1 MTGSLNGSQSPYGG
15 VPDGQEGLIL
25 QRGGEELL
33 LTKRL
38 DRFLV
43 RLSDRSLVPEQV
55 PAVAGWGRGMPIEG
69 TIDGTPLYCIRRNSS
84 HPNDHLAEGA
94 TIAQNSLDEVMIQV
108 RQCPEVL
115 YASHVYGVV
124 GDPETEVYIGDE
136 VTIAFERT
144 VTRARIQTLT
154 TGVGL
159 ALGSPVRGLE
169 NTWITQLTPLA
180 RENPIKLANR
190 LMTLPEVLLAEANV
204 ILRRAAFYA
213 PKDNLYRHQWYL
225 NKTYAQTQAPEPIVD
240 IDVERA
246 WDITRG
252 ERTIVIA
259 VADEGIDLNHPDFQG
274 IGKLIAPRDLRSQ
287 DFLPLPETTQ
297 ENHGTAV
304 AGVALAEENGSGI
317 VGVAPGCALLP
328 IRTTGYLDD
337 RSVEEIFYWAVDQ
350 GAAVICC
357 SWGAGSVHFPLS
369 LRQQA
374 ALSYAARSGRGGKGC
389 ALIFA
394 AGNFNRP
401 VNATI
406 PEQGWPRNLLS
417 GATHWLNGF
426 AAHPDTIAV
435 AACTSRGQKAAYS
448 NWGNEI
454 FIAAPSSNGIPAIVL
469 TETGLIP
476 TAPEIKTPLTG
487 LGVWS
492 SDRTGDA
499 GYDAGDFTATFGG
512 TSSAAPVVAGV
523 VGLMLSI
530 NPALTL
536 AEVKEILRQT
546 AEKRVDPNPDPQL
559 GLRLGS
565 YERNGHSPWFG
576 YGQINAYK
584 AVQAAL
590 DRKPKLTLSSA
601 KPPETLNLSFNPEKP
616 LPLPDNDRLVQ
627 TLTVMPSRLLL
638 GIEIRVELE
647 HEFLGDVEMSIQSPR
662 GEVVLLQ
669 PRTLGRQTRLETTY
683 SLRTTPG
690 LERLLKTN
698 AQGDWQLQINDRAPG
713 CSGILKHWGL
723 GLTLG

>member
-1 MTGSLNGSQSPYGG
+1 MNGSQSPYGG

-43 RLSDRSLVPEQV
+43 RFSDRSLLPEQV
-55 PAVAGWGRGMPIEG
+55 PAVATWGQV
-69 TIDGTPLYCIRRNSS
+69 TAIDGTPLY
-84 HPNDHLAEGA
+84 
-94 TIAQNSLDEVMIQV
+94 TIHCTDGVALDEVMAEA
-108 RQCPEVL
+108 RQCPQVL
-115 YASHVYGVV
+115 YASHIYGVV

-144 VTRARIQTLT
+144 VNRARIQTLT

-159 ALGSPVRGLE
+159 ALGSSVRGLD

-190 LMTLPEVLLAEANV
+190 LMMLPEVLLAEANV
-204 ILRRAAFYA
+204 MLRKASFYA
-213 PKDNLYRHQWYL
+213 PKDSLYRHQWYL
-225 NKTYAQTQAPEPIVD
+225 SKTQAQTQTAEAIVD

-274 IGKLIAPRDLRSQ
+274 MGKLVAPRDLRSQ
-287 DFLPLPETTQ
+287 DFLPLPEAPQ

-337 RSVEEIFYWAVDQ
+337 RSIEEIFHWAVDQ

-389 ALIFA
+389 VIIFA

-401 VNATI
+401 VNASI

-417 GATHWLNGF
+417 GTTHWLNGF

-435 AACTSRGQKAAYS
+435 SACTSQGQKAAYS

-476 TAPEIKTPLTG
+476 TAPEIKTPLVG

-492 SDRTGDA
+492 SDRTGTA
-499 GYDAGDFTATFGG
+499 GYDPGDFTATFGG

-523 VGLMLSI
+523 VGLMLSV

-536 AEVKEILRQT
+536 AEVKDILRQT
-546 AEKRVDPNPDPQL
+546 ADKRVDSDPDPQL

-576 YGQINAYK
+576 YGMINAYK

-601 KPPETLNLSFNPEKP
+601 KPPETLTLAFNPEKP
-616 LPLPDNDRLVQ
+616 LPIPDNDRLVQ
-627 TLTVMPSRLLL
+627 TLTVMPSRLVL
-638 GIEIRVELE
+638 GIEISVELE
-647 HEFLGDVEMSIQSPR
+647 HDFLGDVEIGIQTPR
-662 GEVVLLQ
+662 GDGVLLQ

-698 AQGDWQLQINDRAPG
+698 AQGDWQLQISDRAPG

-723 GLTLG
+723 ELTLG

>member
-1 MTGSLNGSQSPYGG
+1 M
-15 VPDGQEGLIL
+15 
-25 QRGGEELL
+25 
-33 LTKRL
+33 
-38 DRFLV
+38 
-43 RLSDRSLVPEQV
+43 
-55 PAVAGWGRGMPIEG
+55 A
-69 TIDGTPLYCIRRNSS
+69 
-84 HPNDHLAEGA
+84 
-94 TIAQNSLDEVMIQV
+94 QV
-108 RQCPEVL
+108 RQCPQVL
-115 YASHVYGVV
+115 YASHLYSLV

-144 VTRARIQTLT
+144 VTRTRIQTLT

-169 NTWITQLTPLA
+169 NTWVTQLTPLA

-213 PKDNLYRHQWYL
+213 PKDSLYRHQWYL
-225 NKTYAQTQAPEPIVD
+225 SKTQAQTQTPDPIVD

-274 IGKLIAPRDLRSQ
+274 TGKLIAPRDLRSQ
-287 DFLPLPETTQ
+287 DYLPLPETAQ

-304 AGVALAEENGSGI
+304 AGIAVAEENGGGI

-337 RSVEEIFYWAVDQ
+337 RSIEEIFHWAVDQ

-389 ALIFA
+389 VIIFA

-435 AACTSRGQKAAYS
+435 SACTSRGQKAAYS

-454 FIAAPSSNGIPAIVL
+454 FITAPSSNGIPAIAL

-492 SDRTGDA
+492 SDRTGAA
-499 GYDAGDFTATFGG
+499 GYDPGDFTATFGG

-523 VGLMLSI
+523 VGLMLSV
-530 NPALTL
+530 NPGLTL

-576 YGQINAYK
+576 YGLINAYK

-590 DRKPKLTLSSA
+590 DRKPKLTLSSD
-601 KPPETLNLSFNPEKP
+601 KPPERLSLSLTLPTP
-616 LPLPDNDRLVQ
+616 LPIPDNDRLVQ
-627 TLTVMPSRLLL
+627 TLTVMPSRLVL
-638 GIEIRVELE
+638 GIEIGVELE
-647 HEFLGDVEMSIQSPR
+647 HEFLGDLEITLQSPR
-662 GEVVLLQ
+662 GDVVLLQ

-690 LERLLKTN
+690 LERFLKTN
-698 AQGDWQLQINDRAPG
+698 AQGDWQLHINDRAPG
-713 CSGILKHWGL
+713 CRGILKHWGL